1 MILITVNGILA
12 FARHLSVTMGTFSLL
27 AEPTTVVS
35 THCIRH
41 PADLL
46 A

>member
-1 MILITVNGILA
+1 MTLITVNGIST
-12 FARHLSVTMGTFSLL
+12 FVRHLSVTMGTFSLFT
-27 AEPTTVVS
+27 EPTTVIPA
-35 THCIRH
+35 HCIRH